1 MTPQQR
7 KEAARYLKAFDFS
20 GLFAD
25 PSIGWDWP
33 SSGKPLKVPSAQGF
47 RELEV
52 IAEKRGVKVLLV
64 PPLANG
70 SIMPSDERKKLEV
83 AVTPLAAEHLL
94 IFVDQAKTRQIWLW
108 TSRLP
113 GKPIRRRELNWEKGR
128 SNELLLQKVISIA
141 FTLDEEEALDI
152 TGVVHRLHDNLDR
165 DRLTKRFYDEFKKH
179 KDRFQKFISG
189 LSDQGVMAHYTSL
202 MLNRLMFCY
211 FLQQKGFLDGD
222 PHYLKNRFESVR
234 TTLGKDKFHSF
245 YITFLKRL
253 FHDGLDAQ
261 ARPDELTAIIGKNI
275 PYLNG
280 GIFAEH
286 KIEKDNPKIQ
296 IPDEAFEKIFAFFDA
311 YDWHLDDRPLANGNE
326 INPEVLGYVFEKY
339 TNQKEMGAY
348 YTKEDITGYISKNTI
363 LPFLLQ
369 KVAAKLPAEVWDLLK
384 NDPDRYIYEPVRRGA
399 GADEKEWK
407 KSLPK
412 NIACGL
418 GSVGVSPASSSSQDC
433 GQDGHAPGHASF
445 YSAEAETLTSR
456 HKLPHW
462 NQNDCHCLVTWRLD
476 DSMPAE
482 LLDSWKTERD
492 LWLTAH
498 PKPWDET
505 TETEFHRRFSD
516 RIDEWLDA
524 GYGECVLKDPKIRKI
539 VEDALNHFDGE
550 RYHLTSYVIMP
561 NHVHVLVRLVAEHPL
576 AEILHSLKS
585 FTAKA
590 INKALNRKG
599 TLWQAEYWDRL
610 IRSERHLA
618 HTLAYI
624 RENPT
629 KAKLKEGW
637 SVGVSPASSISS
649 PSTEECGRD
658 AHAPLLERRKYW
670 NTTAPASHALPTE
683 IWRETIARHQRCHEL
698 RKKLRAGEVRDPA
711 DLVTLNLD
719 IRQLTQDLIATAP
732 ADLALAM
739 WKALRAL
746 SVLDP
751 TCGSGAFLFA
761 ALEILEPLYEGL
773 LERLRALLADWQSS
787 GEKHPNW
794 EKEIK
799 AILAAVDRHPNEAY
813 FIHKTIIVHNLYGV
827 DIMEEAVEICK
838 LRLFL
843 KLAAQLEPGQAVE
856 PLPDIDFNVRSG
868 NTLVGYA
875 SRDEIRRAFTEAQGG
890 RGGDQMALLGI
901 ENSID
906 DFRRIMEQAE
916 DADRAFRRFQDLQ
929 DNIGQ
934 SAAEFRTAKET
945 LEGILKSLRSQ
956 LDRFL
961 AGQYDQ
967 KNLKTDAT
975 LKKWQ
980 ASHEPFHWF
989 VEFYGIMNSGGFDVI
1004 VGNPPYVEYG
1014 KVRQQY
1020 GIRPNYSTITCGN
1033 LYAFATERSHELLA
1047 PSGWCSLIV
1056 PLSLACTTRAASL
1069 REYLSRKRL
1078 WLANFD
1084 MRPGSLFEGVA
1095 QRLSIFIT
1103 TNSKEPAPSHYSAGY
1118 RRWASSERASLL
1130 STASF
1135 QQCSTGRS
1143 GDSYQKVFSSIE
1155 AGILNKMPT
1164 HKIGAVRS
1172 ASGSSPVYLHRI
1184 VRYFIKALTFAPHF
1198 VDAKGEGGR
1207 SDDYKPFYFPKESI
1221 DQIAGFLNSTLFYWL
1236 WRVAGDGFHCGYGDV
1251 DSTPYLVPEN
1261 SIIRKQIVDSFKK
1274 LMKELDSTSA
1284 KKGIQTKA
1292 GSIEYQEFYP
1302 RKSKPIID
1310 SIDSAYATH
1319 YGFTP
1324 EELDFIIN
1332 YDIKYRMG
1340 LGGGSAEEDEE

>member
-1 MTPQQR
+1 
-7 KEAARYLKAFDFS
+7 
-20 GLFAD
+20 
-25 PSIGWDWP
+25 
-33 SSGKPLKVPSAQGF
+33 
-47 RELEV
+47 
-52 IAEKRGVKVLLV
+52 
-64 PPLANG
+64 
-70 SIMPSDERKKLEV
+70 MPSDERKKLEA

-94 IFVDQAKTRQIWLW
+94 IFLDQAKTRQVWLW

-113 GKPIRRRELNWEKGR
+113 SKPIRRRELNWEKGR

-165 DRLTKRFYDEFKKH
+165 DKLTGKFYKEFKTH

-222 PHYLKNRFESVR
+222 THYLKNRFASVR

-286 KIEKDNPKIQ
+286 KIEKDHPNIQ
-296 IPDEAFEKIFAFFDA
+296 IPDDAFEKIFTFFDA

-369 KVAAKLPAEVWDLLK
+369 KVATKLPANAWDLLK

-399 GADEKEWK
+399 GADEKDWK
-407 KSLPK
+407 KSLPN
-412 NIACGL
+412 NIAIGL
-418 GSVGVSPASSSSQDC
+418 D
-433 GQDGHAPGHASF
+433 
-445 YSAEAETLTSR
+445 
-456 HKLPHW
+456 
-462 NQNDCHCLVTWRLD
+462 
-476 DSMPAE
+476 
-482 LLDSWKTERD
+482 
-492 LWLTAH
+492 
-498 PKPWDET
+498 
-505 TETEFHRRFSD
+505 
-516 RIDEWLDA
+516 
-524 GYGECVLKDPKIRKI
+524 
-539 VEDALNHFDGE
+539 
-550 RYHLTSYVIMP
+550 
-561 NHVHVLVRLVAEHPL
+561 
-576 AEILHSLKS
+576 
-585 FTAKA
+585 
-590 INKALNRKG
+590 
-599 TLWQAEYWDRL
+599 
-610 IRSERHLA
+610 
-618 HTLAYI
+618 
-624 RENPT
+624 T
-629 KAKLKEGW
+629 KA
-637 SVGVSPASSISS
+637 P
-649 PSTEECGRD
+649 D
-658 AHAPLLERRKYW
+658 LLERRKDW
-670 NTTAPASHALPTE
+670 NKTAPSSRALPTE
-683 IWRETIARHQRCHEL
+683 IWRETIARHLRCHDL
-698 RKKLRAGEVRDPA
+698 RKKLCAGAVTDPA

-719 IRQLTQDLIATAP
+719 IRQFVQDIIATAP
-732 ADLALAM
+732 ADLALAL
-739 WKALRAL
+739 WKALRTL

-761 ALEILEPLYEGL
+761 ALEILEPLYGGL

-901 ENSID
+901 ENSLD

-929 DNIGQ
+929 DHIGQ
-934 SAAEFRTAKET
+934 SAAEFRTAKES

-980 ASHEPFHWF
+980 TSHEPFHWF

-1004 VGNPPYVEYG
+1004 VGNPPYIVYPA
-1014 KVRQQY
+1014 KVNYELRPECFATLGCKNLY
-1020 GIRPNYSTITCGN
+1020 GIVFERSARLVKSHSWFGLIVQMTLMSAGKMEVLQDYLIENRKLHLAPFPRRPESMFDGVEMPVAIGICSPTGKQFPTYSTSRVGRIYGVERPTVLDTTEFFEHNVRIQGSRIGKFRAN
-1033 LYAFATERSHELLA
+1033 LKEMIF
-1047 PSGWCSLIV
+1047 
-1056 PLSLACTTRAASL
+1056 
-1069 REYLSRKRL
+1069 
-1078 WLANFD
+1078 
-1084 MRPGSLFEGVA
+1084 
-1095 QRLSIFIT
+1095 QRLSQSGTVNIGSLAAKSGKRCVFYQEACRYWLKASHRQPFFKRNGEAILPPHGRTIFFR
-1103 TNSKEPAPSHYSAGY
+1103 NEKAAAY
-1118 RRWASSERASLL
+1118 
-1130 STASF
+1130 TA
-1135 QQCSTGRS
+1135 C
-1143 GDSYQKVFSSIE
+1143 
-1155 AGILNKMPT
+1155 L
-1164 HKIGAVRS
+1164 
-1172 ASGSSPVYLHRI
+1172 
-1184 VRYFIKALTFAPHF
+1184 
-1198 VDAKGEGGR
+1198 
-1207 SDDYKPFYFPKESI
+1207 
-1221 DQIAGFLNSTLFYWL
+1221 LNSSLFYWFYSSFSDCEHVNDEIVRL
-1236 WRVAGDGFHCGYGDV
+1236 WNPA
-1251 DSTPYLVPEN
+1251 LN
-1261 SIIRKQIVDSFKK
+1261 W
-1274 LMKELDSTSA
+1274 
-1284 KKGIQTKA
+1284 
-1292 GSIEYQEFYP
+1292 
-1302 RKSKPIID
+1302 D
-1310 SIDSAYATH
+1310 SIDWKQLADHLVNSLESHASEKTINTKQGHKIEYHEIKASSSKAIIDEIDTILAAH

-1340 LGGGSAEEDEE
+1340 LGGGSVAEEDEE

>member
-94 IFVDQAKTRQIWLW
+94 IFVDKAKTRQIWLW

-245 YITFLKRL
+245 YMSFLKRL
-253 FHDGLDAQ
+253 FHDGLDSQ

-369 KVAAKLPAEVWDLLK
+369 KVAAKLPPGAWDLLK
-384 NDPDRYIYEPVRRGA
+384 NDPDLYIYEPVRRGA

-412 NIACGL
+412 NIAAGL
-418 GSVGVSPASSSSQDC
+418 D
-433 GQDGHAPGHASF
+433 
-445 YSAEAETLTSR
+445 
-456 HKLPHW
+456 
-462 NQNDCHCLVTWRLD
+462 
-476 DSMPAE
+476 
-482 LLDSWKTERD
+482 
-492 LWLTAH
+492 
-498 PKPWDET
+498 
-505 TETEFHRRFSD
+505 
-516 RIDEWLDA
+516 
-524 GYGECVLKDPKIRKI
+524 
-539 VEDALNHFDGE
+539 
-550 RYHLTSYVIMP
+550 
-561 NHVHVLVRLVAEHPL
+561 
-576 AEILHSLKS
+576 
-585 FTAKA
+585 
-590 INKALNRKG
+590 
-599 TLWQAEYWDRL
+599 
-610 IRSERHLA
+610 
-618 HTLAYI
+618 
-624 RENPT
+624 T
-629 KAKLKEGW
+629 KA
-637 SVGVSPASSISS
+637 P
-649 PSTEECGRD
+649 D
-658 AHAPLLERRKYW
+658 LLERRKDW
-670 NTTAPASHALPTE
+670 NTTAPTSHALPTE
-683 IWRETIARHQRCHEL
+683 IWRETIARHQRCHQL
-698 RKKLRAGEVRDPA
+698 RKKLRTGEVKDPA

-719 IRQLTQDLIATAP
+719 IRQFVQDLIATAP

-739 WKALRAL
+739 WKALRAM

-787 GEKHPNW
+787 GEKHSNW

-901 ENSID
+901 ENSLD

-934 SAAEFRTAKET
+934 SAAEFRSAKET

-967 KNLKTDAT
+967 KNLKTDSA
-975 LKKWQ
+975 LKKWK

-1004 VGNPPYVEYG
+1004 VGNPPYVEVS
-1014 KVRQQY
+1014 KVRSQY
-1020 GIRPNYSTITCGN
+1020 GLLGYETLTAGN
-1033 LYAFATERSHELLA
+1033 LYALCMERSDVLQAEDSWFGFIVQSPIVSTSRMA
-1047 PSGWCSLIV
+1047 PV
-1056 PLSLACTTRAASL
+1056 RALFSRTSDKLFAS
-1069 REYLSRKRL
+1069 S
-1078 WLANFD
+1078 FD
-1084 MRPGSLFEGVA
+1084 DRPSKLFEGINHARVA
-1095 QRLSIFIT
+1095 ILIRRKAPGTGGCYVTRYHKWSSVERSSLF
-1103 TNSKEPAPSHYSAGY
+1103 SKVHYLPCDISND
-1118 RRWASSERASLL
+1118 ESLL
-1130 STASF
+1130 PKLGSTIESQLYKRLTSMSRRFIDLVERQSNHQIFYKITGVGHWFTITHRAPQFWRDGSLSSSSRESTISF
-1135 QQCSTGRS
+1135 ADEST
-1143 GDSYQKVFSSIE
+1143 KSI
-1155 AGILNKMPT
+1155 ALGILN
-1164 HKIGAVRS
+1164 
-1172 ASGSSPVYLHRI
+1172 SS
-1184 VRYFIKALTFAPHF
+1184 
-1198 VDAKGEGGR
+1198 
-1207 SDDYKPFYFPKESI
+1207 
-1221 DQIAGFLNSTLFYWL
+1221 LFYWL
-1236 WRVAGDGFHCGYGDV
+1236 YQMKTNCRDFNPSDYRTFPIPQNLDLEQLGQLGNSLGIQMDTTAERCRATHSQTGAIEYEKFRPRACK
-1251 DSTPYLVPEN
+1251 
-1261 SIIRKQIVDSFKK
+1261 SIID
-1274 LMKELDSTSA
+1274 E
-1284 KKGIQTKA
+1284 
-1292 GSIEYQEFYP
+1292 
-1302 RKSKPIID
+1302 ID
-1310 SIDSAYATH
+1310 TILATH

-1340 LGGGSAEEDEE
+1340 LGGGSAEENEE

>member
-1 MTPQQR
+1 MTPLQR
-7 KEAARYLKAFDFS
+7 KEAAQYLKAFDFS
-20 GLFAD
+20 GLFTD

-33 SSGKPLKVPSAQGF
+33 DSGKRLKVPSAQGF

-52 IAEKRGVKVLLV
+52 IAEKKGVKVLLV

-70 SIMPSDERKKLEV
+70 SIMPSDERKKLE
-83 AVTPLAAEHLL
+83 ATVTPLAAEHLL

-113 GKPIRRRELNWEKGR
+113 GKPIRRRELNWEKNR

-165 DRLTKRFYDEFKKH
+165 DRLTKRFYDDFKKH

-211 FLQQKGFLDGD
+211 FLQQKGFLDD
-222 PHYLKNRFESVR
+222 DEHYLKNRFDSVR
-234 TTLGKDKFHSF
+234 ATLGKDKFHSF
-245 YITFLKRL
+245 YISFLKRL
-253 FHDGLDAQ
+253 FHDGLDSQ

-286 KIEKDNPKIQ
+286 KIERDNPKIQ

-348 YTKEDITGYISKNTI
+348 YTKEDITEYISKNTI

-369 KVAAKLPAEVWDLLK
+369 KVAAKLPAEAWDLLN

-399 GADEKEWK
+399 GADEAEWE
-407 KSLPK
+407 KSLPE
-412 NIACGL
+412 NIAIGL
-418 GSVGVSPASSSSQDC
+418 ESRGVGVSPTSKTKLV
-433 GQDGHAPGHASF
+433 G
-445 YSAEAETLTSR
+445 ETPT
-456 HKLPHW
+456 
-462 NQNDCHCLVTWRLD
+462 
-476 DSMPAE
+476 
-482 LLDSWKTERD
+482 LLK
-492 LWLTAH
+492 
-498 PKPWDET
+498 
-505 TETEFHRRFSD
+505 
-516 RIDEWLDA
+516 
-524 GYGECVLKDPKIRKI
+524 
-539 VEDALNHFDGE
+539 
-550 RYHLTSYVIMP
+550 
-561 NHVHVLVRLVAEHPL
+561 
-576 AEILHSLKS
+576 
-585 FTAKA
+585 
-590 INKALNRKG
+590 
-599 TLWQAEYWDRL
+599 
-610 IRSERHLA
+610 
-618 HTLAYI
+618 
-624 RENPT
+624 
-629 KAKLKEGW
+629 
-637 SVGVSPASSISS
+637 
-649 PSTEECGRD
+649 
-658 AHAPLLERRKYW
+658 RRKDW
-670 NTTAPASHALPTE
+670 NTPTPASHALPTE

-698 RKKLRAGEVRDPA
+698 RKKLRAGEVTDPA

-719 IRQLTQDLIATAP
+719 IRQFVQDLIASAP

-739 WKALRAL
+739 WKALRAM

-794 EKEIK
+794 EKEIQ

-875 SRDEIRRAFTEAQGG
+875 SRNDIRRAFTEAQGG
-890 RGGDQMALLGI
+890 RGGEQMALLGI
-901 ENSID
+901 ENSLD

-929 DNIGQ
+929 DTIGQ
-934 SAAEFRTAKET
+934 SAAGFRTAKEA
-945 LEGILKSLRSQ
+945 LAGILKSLRSQ

-967 KNLKTDAT
+967 KNLKTDTAF
-975 LKKWQ
+975 KKWQ
-980 ASHEPFHWF
+980 TSHEPFHWF
-989 VEFYGIMNSGGFDVI
+989 VEFYGIMDSGGFDVI
-1004 VGNPPYVEYG
+1004 VGNPPYVEY
-1014 KVRQQY
+1014 KEVKSNY
-1020 GIRPNYSTITCGN
+1020 TIRGYETDECSN
-1033 LYAFATERSHELLA
+1033 LYAYVAERSSALTNSAAHIGLIIPVA
-1047 PSGWCSLIV
+1047 SVCTDRYTSLQKHWMKNGNV
-1056 PLSLACTTRAASL
+1056 VAS
-1069 REYLSRKRL
+1069 
-1078 WLANFD
+1078 NFND
-1084 MRPGSLFEGVA
+1084 RPGKLFDDLEHI
-1095 QRLSIFIT
+1095 RLSIILLSKQKGESRKVSTTDYRKWLTETRDLLFPSLSFTDSTALARNGSMPKVGSEMEGRILAKLERNSHSLEHYSSRNGRYQIYYTRKLSWFVQILDFVPKIT
-1103 TNSKEPAPSHYSAGY
+1103 VDGEAREPSELKSVTLETRRQRDAFLCLLNSSIFYWLLTVWSDCRNLNKREVLGVTLDVEKMTDLCAATLEKLAKELMTSLKANSKALKMSYKKWGEM
-1118 RRWASSERASLL
+1118 
-1130 STASF
+1130 TI
-1135 QQCSTGRS
+1135 QCIYPKGS
-1143 GDSYQKVFSSIE
+1143 KSI
-1155 AGILNKMPT
+1155 
-1164 HKIGAVRS
+1164 
-1172 ASGSSPVYLHRI
+1172 
-1184 VRYFIKALTFAPHF
+1184 
-1198 VDAKGEGGR
+1198 
-1207 SDDYKPFYFPKESI
+1207 I
-1221 DQIAGFLNSTLFYWL
+1221 DQIDTILA
-1236 WRVAGDGFHCGYGDV
+1236 
-1251 DSTPYLVPEN
+1251 E
-1261 SIIRKQIVDSFKK
+1261 
-1274 LMKELDSTSA
+1274 
-1284 KKGIQTKA
+1284 
-1292 GSIEYQEFYP
+1292 
-1302 RKSKPIID
+1302 
-1310 SIDSAYATH
+1310 H

-1340 LGGGSAEEDEE
+1340 LGGGSAEEDDEE

>member
-7 KEAARYLKAFDFS
+7 KEAARYLKDFDFS
-20 GLFAD
+20 GLFTA

-33 SSGKPLKVPSAQGF
+33 DSGKRLKVPTVQGF

-52 IAEKRGVKVLLV
+52 IAEKKGVKVLLV

-83 AVTPLAAEHLL
+83 SVTPLAAEHLL
-94 IFVDQAKTRQIWLW
+94 IFTDLAKTRQVWLW

-222 PHYLKNRFESVR
+222 THYLKNRFESVR
-234 TTLGKDKFHSF
+234 TTFGKDKFHSF
-245 YITFLKRL
+245 YISFLKRL
-253 FHDGLDAQ
+253 FHDGLDSQ

-286 KIEKDNPKIQ
+286 KIEKDHPNIQ
-296 IPDEAFEKIFAFFDA
+296 IPDDAFEKIFAFFDA

-369 KVAAKLPAEVWDLLK
+369 KVAAKLPADAWDLLK

-399 GADEKEWK
+399 GADEKEWR
-407 KSLPK
+407 KSLPA
-412 NIACGL
+412 NIAMGL
-418 GSVGVSPASSSSQDC
+418 DSRSVGVSPTTKQLV
-433 GQDGHAPGHASF
+433 G
-445 YSAEAETLTSR
+445 ET
-456 HKLPHW
+456 
-462 NQNDCHCLVTWRLD
+462 
-476 DSMPAE
+476 
-482 LLDSWKTERD
+482 
-492 LWLTAH
+492 
-498 PKPWDET
+498 
-505 TETEFHRRFSD
+505 
-516 RIDEWLDA
+516 
-524 GYGECVLKDPKIRKI
+524 
-539 VEDALNHFDGE
+539 
-550 RYHLTSYVIMP
+550 
-561 NHVHVLVRLVAEHPL
+561 
-576 AEILHSLKS
+576 
-585 FTAKA
+585 
-590 INKALNRKG
+590 
-599 TLWQAEYWDRL
+599 
-610 IRSERHLA
+610 
-618 HTLAYI
+618 
-624 RENPT
+624 PT
-629 KAKLKEGW
+629 
-637 SVGVSPASSISS
+637 
-649 PSTEECGRD
+649 
-658 AHAPLLERRKYW
+658 LLERRKYW
-670 NTTAPASHALPTE
+670 NNTAPTSHALPTE
-683 IWRETIARHQRCHEL
+683 IWRETIARHLRCHEL
-698 RKKLRAGEVRDPA
+698 RKKLRAGEVKDPA

-719 IRQLTQDLIATAP
+719 IRQFVQDLIATAP

-739 WKALRAL
+739 WKALRSL

-799 AILAAVDRHPNEAY
+799 TLLTAVDRHPNEAY

-901 ENSID
+901 ENSLD
-906 DFRRIMEQAE
+906 DFRRIMEDAE
-916 DADRAFRRFQDLQ
+916 EADMAFQQFQTQQDL
-929 DNIGQ
+929 GTEG
-934 SAAEFRTAKET
+934 AAEQRKVKEK
-945 LEGILKSLRSQ
+945 LGRKLAALRQ
-956 LDRFL
+956 HLDRFL

-967 KNLKTDAT
+967 KNLKTDSA

-1004 VGNPPYVEYG
+1004 VGNPPWKEYAAVKKTYTVRGYITERSGNLYTLCTERSVEILAPLG
-1014 KVRQQY
+1014 QLSFIVQLPIVCSSRMES
-1020 GIRPNYSTITCGN
+1020 IRKFLNQRASFVATITC
-1033 LYAFATERSHELLA
+1033 
-1047 PSGWCSLIV
+1047 
-1056 PLSLACTTRAASL
+1056 
-1069 REYLSRKRL
+1069 
-1078 WLANFD
+1078 D
-1084 MRPGSLFEGVA
+1084 DRPGKLFEGL
-1095 QRLSIFIT
+1095 QNCRSTIFLLRRGDI
-1103 TNSKEPAPSHYSAGY
+1103 SVEPSLYTSGY
-1118 RRWASSERASLL
+1118 LRWATAVRSTLFE
-1130 STASF
+1130 TASF
-1135 QQCSTGRS
+1135 SSVGPEATRQSQFPKFASPRQVSAFDKILAAVNLPLESRRSDRPTSQFVFYQESARYWVKATVGLPYYAKNGRVRAPAHGRYIYFDNSSTTHIACA
-1143 GDSYQKVFSSIE
+1143 VLHSS
-1155 AGILNKMPT
+1155 LFY
-1164 HKIGAVRS
+1164 S
-1172 ASGSSPVYLHRI
+1172 
-1184 VRYFIKALTFAPHF
+1184 YFIT
-1198 VDAKGEGGR
+1198 
-1207 SDDYKPFYFPKESI
+1207 
-1221 DQIAGFLNSTLFYWL
+1221 
-1236 WRVAGDGFHCGYGDV
+1236 YGDCFHV
-1251 DSTPYLVPEN
+1251 NDSLVSGFPIPSSALEDK
-1261 SIIRKQIVDSFKK
+1261 RLEKLGAK
-1274 LMKELDSTSA
+1274 LMKNLTVNAEKKTITTKDGDSIA
-1284 KKGIQTKA
+1284 YDEFRA
-1292 GSIEYQEFYP
+1292 GE
-1302 RKSKPIID
+1302 SKPIID
-1310 SIDSAYATH
+1310 EIDAILATH

-1340 LGGGSAEEDEE
+1340 LGGGSAEEEEE